1 VPRTYRQEVHVLNGV
16 AALAATALWI
26 AYLVPHRLRHRQQ
39 LLESR
44 AEDRFSGALRVL
56 AVTDSRGRELRAGEA
71 RGECRPG
78 GEKRSGLFAPDPAI
92 GVQGYRII
100 ASGGRVMDRP
110 HGTQDKLSADAARR
124 IAQRR
129 SQRAAMLARRSAAAR
144 RRAALALVL
153 LVASAGA
160 WVVVGISTLAVT
172 AAVVPSVLLAGVL
185 VLGRRAV
192 VHGHAADDVW
202 NRQHQATDG
211 VLSVSAP
218 ASRGP
223 VVGRAH
229 HPSDSMTE
237 VIERVRDDAPSG
249 AHAVVSLD
257 DAPAAGPERAERST
271 EHDEWSPVPVPR
283 PMYTTKAEA
292 PRRGPVPLVL
302 DDPQVAAAV
311 ATATTSSALEQ
322 GDAERAAG
330 DLEPAASTPDPTL
343 DLDAILARRRSVG

>member
-160 WVVVGISTLAVT
+160 WVVVGISTLAVI
-172 AAVVPSVLLAGVL
+172 AAVVPSVLLTGVL

-192 VHGHAADDVW
+192 IHGHAADAAW
-202 NRQHQATDG
+202 NSQHHAADG
-211 VLSVSAP
+211 VRSVSART
-218 ASRGP
+218 SSGP
-223 VVGRAH
+223 VVGRAQ
-229 HPSDSMTE
+229 HPSDAMTE
-237 VIERVRDDAPSG
+237 VIARVRDDAPSG
-249 AHAVVSLD
+249 SYAVVSLD
-257 DAPAAGPERAERST
+257 DAADGEPEKVESATVHE
-271 EHDEWSPVPVPR
+271 EWSPVPVPR
-283 PMYTTKAEA
+283 PTYTTKAEA

-302 DDPQVAAAV
+302 DDPRVAAAV
-311 ATATTSSALEQ
+311 AMATTSSAVEQ
-322 GDAERAAG
+322 VDAPNEAG

-343 DLDAILARRRSVG
+343 DLDAILARRRNVG